1 MLYKV
6 EQIPLEKLRPSPFN
20 PRKHFPKAELAELA
34 ASIQELGVIE
44 PLIVRAASTPPDG
57 HYEIIAGERRF
68 RAAKLAGLVNV
79 PCMQQDYADVRSREL
94 QIAENLMRQGI
105 TPLEEAAGF
114 EELLDAAKGLFNVE
128 RLAER
133 IGKSKEYVYARL
145 KLLKLAQP
153 AKKALEAGEISASHA
168 VELVPLKPEQQEE
181 MVREITDEYNPIT
194 SVQDLRDTIKQNY
207 EPRKA
212 PVVSK
217 AEAARRKKWK
227 DDEAKRRVQQAAR
240 DKKWDAEEKRQE
252 LVDARAISALWPV
265 LKGKA
270 SGSSQDYIKFICA
283 CELPGIEG
291 IGPALAVAAG
301 KTFHD
306 GITYQPRAFIEKNL
320 AKRPLYER
328 LALWVLSLTIEGL
341 RYDKKRSEAT
351 LRAAGIDRKKIPAQI
366 AAETKA
372 AAAKAAAEP
381 GAAMARNFQAKK
393 AALQA
398 SAKLAKHAK
407 PRKPRTPRPTARRK
421 KAKE

>member
-20 PRKHFPKAELAELA
+20 PRKDFPNAELKELA
-34 ASIQELGVIE
+34 ASIEELGIIE

-105 TPLEEAAGF
+105 TPLEEASGF

-145 KLLKLAQP
+145 KLLKLAEP
-153 AKKALEAGEISASHA
+153 AKKALEAGKISASHA
-168 VELVPLKPEQQEE
+168 VELVPLKPEQQAE
-181 MVREITDEYNPIT
+181 MVREITHEYSTIT
-194 SVQDLRDTIKQNY
+194 SVGALRDAIKENY

-227 DDEAKRRVQQAAR
+227 DDEAKRRVRQASEN
-240 DKKWDAEEKRQE
+240 KKQDAQRVIDS
-252 LVDARAISALWPV
+252 LVEARALGQLWPKLRIAKKLPFGFV
-265 LKGKA
+265 LEQLFDNLYDSDENVLVRILGGKPP
-270 SGSSQDYIKFICA
+270 QRLDTMVQK
-283 CELPGIEG
+283 LPEAQL
-291 IGPALAVAAG
+291 PALSVFLCIANGLGYGKENQAVF
-301 KTFHD
+301 KNF
-306 GITYQPRAFIEKNL
+306 GIRLEK
-320 AKRPLYER
+320 
-328 LALWVLSLTIEGL
+328 
-341 RYDKKRSEAT
+341 
-351 LRAAGIDRKKIPAQI
+351 LRADVVAEAK
-366 AAETKA
+366 AAATKA
-372 AAAKAAAEP
+372 AAPKP
-381 GAAMARNFQAKK
+381 PV
-393 AALQA
+393 QA
-398 SAKLAKHAK
+398 SAKPARRAK
-407 PRKPRTPRPTARRK
+407 PK
-421 KAKE
+421 KAKARR